1 MVIIVCKFV
10 GHTIREVGRGLASAS
25 EGGEV
30 DMGMN
35 KCGGIGTEVGR

>member
-10 GHTIREVGRGLASAS
+10 GHTIREVGRGLGSAS

-30 DMGMN
+30 DTGMN
-35 KCGGIGTEVGR
+35 KCGGIGTGVGR